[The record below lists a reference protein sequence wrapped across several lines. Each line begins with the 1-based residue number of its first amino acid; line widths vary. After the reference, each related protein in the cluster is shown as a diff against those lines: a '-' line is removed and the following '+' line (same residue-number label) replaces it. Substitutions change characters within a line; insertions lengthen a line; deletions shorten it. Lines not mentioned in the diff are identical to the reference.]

1 MNVKRLV
8 SRVPEF
14 VKALFV
20 LLFIIAM
27 YGLADAVD
35 RLPL

>member
-1 MNVKRLV
+1 MNIRNII
-8 SRVPEF
+8 SRVPES

-20 LLFIIAM
+20 LLFLIVM